1 MALTRLPPEILARV
15 VEETMPDGF
24 ESFAV
29 TCQAV
34 YNSCQNFLT
43 KHSRLRRLYHEF
55 RYHGDGSLSDESAC
69 ASSFQLLLRIA
80 DEPLIARYIVKADL
94 KRDAVPEDAK
104 IVKAHIRQMTN
115 SGKFLSLL
123 KDSPYLEM
131 AGVNPSSVVQYLI
144 SQYTLDDGDAG
155 LAVTLLLT
163 LLHNVTELTLP
174 TCWSQLGD
182 GPRDSLEGGNPMK
195 IAPLLDAIIK
205 HANDPQRRN
214 ASLSKLT
221 TILPH
226 TAWGYENREELTS
239 FTPFLSITSM
249 RNFSAGSCVA
259 VDDGYTG
266 IPFPKP
272 EQETF
277 GFGMEKID
285 LIGFCVDPV
294 ELRTFLLPMSRLQV
308 FRMSYE
314 TKWHGCGHDW
324 DATNTFDAIQEA
336 VGNTLEELSFSALN
350 CFGNI
355 DAGITSM
362 KKFTKLKD
370 FEVDVKLLTR
380 DGDDL
385 SEVPRLG
392 DLLPA
397 TIETLCLL
405 AENFDDVTAEL
416 DHLLSKIAIS
426 RDERLPNLKTIEMR
440 TFLVSVED
448 GSETIS
454 TSEIQSPLPASN
466 QKWKQDLQALKPA
479 TIVRFVRTNDDT
491 LPRFTSNFRRRYSVS
506 DI

>member
-1 MALTRLPPEILARV
+1 MALTHLPPEILARI
-15 VEETMPDGF
+15 VEETMPEGI

-34 YNSCQNFLT
+34 YNSCQKFLA
-43 KHSRLRRLYHEF
+43 KHRRLRRLYHAF

-80 DEPLIARYIVKADL
+80 NEPLIARYIVKADL
-94 KRDAVPEDAK
+94 KRDAVPEDAE

-115 SGKFLSLL
+115 SGDFLSLL
-123 KDSPYLEM
+123 KDSPYLET
-131 AGVNPSSVVQYLI
+131 AGVSPSSVVQYLI
-144 SQYTLDDGDAG
+144 SQYTVEDGDAG

-174 TCWSQLGD
+174 TSWSQLGD
-182 GPRDSLEGGNPMK
+182 GPRNTLEGGNPLK
-195 IAPLLDAIIK
+195 KAPLLDAIIK
-205 HANDPQRRN
+205 RINDPQQRN

-239 FTPFLSITSM
+239 FAPFLSIPSM
-249 RNFSAGSCVA
+249 RNFSAGSCIA
-259 VDDGYTG
+259 VEDGYTG

-277 GFGMEKID
+277 GVGMEKID
-285 LIGFCVDPV
+285 LTGFCVDPD
-294 ELRTFLLPMSRLQV
+294 ELRTFLLPMSRLRV

-324 DATNTFDAIQEA
+324 DAANTFNTIHEL
-336 VGNTLEELSFSALN
+336 VGNTLEEFSFSALN
-350 CFGNI
+350 CFGEVT
-355 DAGITSM
+355 AGITSM
-362 KKFTKLKD
+362 EKFTQLKD
-370 FEVDVKLLTR
+370 FEVDIKLLTGY
-380 DGDDL
+380 GDDL
-385 SEVPRLG
+385 SEIPRLG

-426 RDERLPNLKTIEMR
+426 RDERLPNLKKIEMR
-440 TFLVSVED
+440 TFLASEED
-448 GSETIS
+448 GSETSS
-454 TSEIQSPLPASN
+454 TSEIQSRLPASN
-466 QKWKQDLQALKPA
+466 QNWKQDLEALKPS
-479 TIVRFVRTNDDT
+479 TIVRFVRTNDET
-491 LPRFTSNFRRRYSVS
+491 LPRFTSNFRTRYSVS
-506 DI
+506 SY